1 MLFSIWTENRAT
13 EDSDSHSVS
22 SRSSGR
28 NSTHSASGQI
38 VVSRHGS
45 VIMPPPV
52 TRITGDEKDVKD
64 LKLEKAEVDEAQI
77 VQYEDQR
84 PAVFKSNFWEICAVA
99 SLVCAQL
106 TNVFLSLSILIIRNW
121 RIRNRSLSL
130 L

>member
-1 MLFSIWTENRAT
+1 MLFAIWTENRAT

-28 NSTHSASGQI
+28 ISANSAGGQI

-52 TRITGDEKDVKD
+52 TRITGDGKDVKD
-64 LKLEKAEVDEAQI
+64 LKLEKVDVDEAQV
-77 VQYEDQR
+77 VQCEDQR
-84 PAVFKSNFWEICAVA
+84 PAVFRSNFWEICAVA

-106 TNVFLSLSILIIRNW
+106 TNVFLSLSILTVRNW